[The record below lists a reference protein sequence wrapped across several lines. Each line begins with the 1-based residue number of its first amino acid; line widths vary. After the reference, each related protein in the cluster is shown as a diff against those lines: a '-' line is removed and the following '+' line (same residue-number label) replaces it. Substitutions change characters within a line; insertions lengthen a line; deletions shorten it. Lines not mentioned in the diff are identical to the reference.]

1 MKHAI
6 EQGKIDELIA
16 TIQKTPQVVHEN
28 ITFGSG
34 HEHQVHPIN
43 FICDCVFENKISEST
58 GLEMVTYTDPPRQ
71 QQDEFGCSPLL
82 WVVHGL
88 LNGKGRNI
96 RNQQE
101 VIIRLLTSEADPNSK
116 DNNGNTPAKVL

>member
-58 GLEMVTYTDPPRQ
+58 GLEMVRTLIRHGSSKMNLGVRHGCGSFTD
-71 QQDEFGCSPLL
+71 CST
-82 WVVHGL
+82 
-88 LNGKGRNI
+88 GKD
-96 RNQQE
+96 
-101 VIIRLLTSEADPNSK
+101 VTSEISRK
-116 DNNGNTPAKVL
+116 